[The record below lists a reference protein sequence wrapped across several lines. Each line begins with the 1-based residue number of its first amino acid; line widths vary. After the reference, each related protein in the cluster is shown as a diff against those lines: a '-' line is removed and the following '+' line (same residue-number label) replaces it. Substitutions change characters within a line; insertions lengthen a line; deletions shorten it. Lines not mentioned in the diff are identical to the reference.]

1 VNGSRLRAGLGAV
14 VAVLLASCGG
24 GSGSSQG
31 GSSNAFVFLTVDL
44 AAVGAITSNLDSP
57 QISTTVCA
65 LFANNLKNPT
75 VTAPTPLD
83 NVQITSYTV
92 TFTRFDGGEPPG
104 PFTINTSF
112 TVPAGQA
119 GTNGGPV
126 TNNTA
131 AVLVVLVP
139 AGAKRAPPLHNP
151 RPPLPLN
158 STATIVFQGR
168 DGRGQRHE
176 VEAAVT
182 VVFLA
187 DDQTA
192 EAVPGCTGPAPAPVP
207 TPTPTPTPT

>member
-1 VNGSRLRAGLGAV
+1 VNGSRFRAGLGAV

-31 GSSNAFVFLTVDL
+31 SSSNAFVFLTVDF
-44 AAVGAITSNLDSP
+44 AAVGAVTSNLDSP

-65 LFANNLKNPT
+65 LFTNNLKNPT

-92 TFTRFDGGEPPG
+92 SFTRFDGGPPPG

-119 GTNGGPV
+119 GQGGAV
-126 TNNTA
+126 SNNTV

-139 AGAKRAPPLHNP
+139 AGAKRAPPLFNP
-151 RPPLPLN
+151 RPPLPSN
-158 STATIVFQGR
+158 TTATIVFQGR

-192 EAVPGCTGPAPAPVP
+192 ETVPGCTGPAPTPVP
-207 TPTPTPTPT
+207 TPTPTPTST